1 MKLELIREVKLNG
14 DIFYS
19 IEKDGRHIEDSIVYA
34 GNLEDGEKTGAY
46 EKARGFYNIC
56 RNTTSED
63 QLGKKVIISEELF
76 GDEKENL

>member
-14 DIFYS
+14 DIFYF
-19 IEKDGRHIEDSIVYA
+19 IEKDGRHLEDSIVYG

-56 RNTTSED
+56 RTTPSED
-63 QLGKKVIISEELF
+63 RFGKKVIISEELF
-76 GDEKENL
+76 GDKEENL